1 MKLEVS
7 ISDCEDYDLPKVKCA
22 IAAALQPIG
31 GLDWVKPGMKI
42 AVKANLM
49 MRSKP
54 ERAATV
60 HPQVAVALC
69 ELLIEK
75 QAKVVLG
82 DSPGGPFSAGYLAG
96 VYAGTGMNEVL
107 KTGAT
112 LNEDFSYAEVSYP
125 EAIIAKTFQ
134 VTEYLMNVDAI
145 IDLCKIKTHGLM
157 AYTGA
162 CKNFFGA
169 VPGTRKSEY
178 HYKYQTHE
186 AFSNMLVDICEWCKP
201 RLAIADAV
209 MAMEGNGPYGGTPRF
224 MGAIIASFSP
234 HALDLTAAH
243 LMNLGVNDVPTLRA
257 AYERG
262 LIPRSVSELAIHG
275 ELSRFVIPGFKLT
288 PKHDVQLWG
297 SKNKTIARILTAM
310 FASRPWINRK
320 GCIGCAECQ
329 KVCPAEAISVVHK
342 IAKIQK
348 NKCVRC
354 FCCQEFCPKGI
365 ISVRRPFV
373 ACLVDK
379 QPKPN
384 STLSK

>member
-1 MKLEVS
+1 MKHEVS
-7 ISDCEDYDLPKVKCA
+7 IAHCESYDQVKCA
-22 IAAALQPIG
+22 LQAALEPIG

-42 AVKANLM
+42 AIKANLM

-54 ERAATV
+54 EKAATV
-60 HPQVAVALC
+60 HPKVAVALC

-82 DSPGGPFSAGYLAG
+82 DSPGGPFSAVYLAS
-96 VYAGTGMNEVL
+96 VYSGTGMNEVM

-112 LNEDFSYAEVSYP
+112 LNDDFSFVEVSYP
-125 EAIIAKTFQ
+125 EAKAAKTFH
-134 VTEYLMNVDAI
+134 VTQYLLNVDAI

-201 RLAIADAV
+201 RLSIADAV
-209 MAMEGNGPYGGTPRF
+209 VAMEGNGPSGGSPRF
-224 MGAIIASFSP
+224 MGAIIASFNP
-234 HALDLTAAH
+234 HALDLAAAH
-243 LMNLGVNDVPTLRA
+243 LMNLGVEDVPTLHA
-257 AYERG
+257 ARQRG
-262 LIPRSVSELAIHG
+262 LIPQSVSELTIHG
-275 ELSRFVIPGFKLT
+275 DLSKFVIPDFKLT

-297 SKNKTIARILTAM
+297 SKNKIIAKVLATM
-310 FASRPWINRK
+310 FANRPSIDQK
-320 GCIGCAECQ
+320 ECIGCAECQ
-329 KVCPAEAISVVHK
+329 KVCPAQAITIVK
-342 IAKIQK
+342 KTARIQK

-365 ISVRRPFV
+365 IGVHRPFV
-373 ACLVDK
+373 ARHI
-379 QPKPN
+379 
-384 STLSK
+384 SS